1 LELLAVYLKGRD
13 AWMQLLTELPELL
26 KSLHHLSFNRL
37 FNEDIQRGIKG
48 WNTFPRLA
56 GESALRGLEAMGFE
70 LYMGKHRLKWKVM
83 GVTYSGRD
91 MGKAFDFIVRSS
103 EVIPTS
109 S

>member
-1 LELLAVYLKGRD
+1 MRGCNFSLNYLNYSS
-13 AWMQLLTELPELL
+13 LLTIL
-26 KSLHHLSFNRL
+26 NRL

-56 GESALRGLEAMGFE
+56 GESALLRLEAMGFE

-103 EVIPTS
+103 EVILTS